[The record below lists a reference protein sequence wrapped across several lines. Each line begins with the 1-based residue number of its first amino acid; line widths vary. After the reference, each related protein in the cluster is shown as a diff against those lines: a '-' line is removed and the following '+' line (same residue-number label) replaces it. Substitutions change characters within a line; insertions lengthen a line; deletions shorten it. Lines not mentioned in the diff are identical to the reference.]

1 MGGTGY
7 EADLQRGRR
16 GIPEVVYAMPDL
28 QEVDDMEGG
37 SVTLLLSALHK
48 TLLTLTA
55 DATRAAAAFTS
66 SPTPGILLSGR

>member
-1 MGGTGY
+1 
-7 EADLQRGRR
+7 
-16 GIPEVVYAMPDL
+16 MPDL

-37 SVTLLLSALHK
+37 SVTLLLSALHD